1 VSDNIR
7 FCATHQPI
15 TTSEPKPTHPP
26 PKKTPSLC
34 QCVHLYQ
41 NSLQVILYLQSWSN
55 LMSIFLHLSHQLLR
69 TTLLHKIY
77 LPSTANTPSQLSPK
91 QIQDMALKITKYL
104 QKHGHVTP
112 ELLHMIHSQHET
124 TNKSTPSTPSG
135 HPILLSSNKMSNT
148 AASHTRLTVQ
158 QVSRYLG
165 FCSLKNWDIL
175 YNVCQPTFSPTQS
188 SDSQLELGTVANIKK
203 ACQNKTPVPRPF
215 HFLEV
220 VHCDIGYGDCKTVGN
235 GALYYIILVDPC
247 YEIYVGLSPSQP
259 SSRLYSFIPQTMVS

>member
-1 VSDNIR
+1 
-7 FCATHQPI
+7 
-15 TTSEPKPTHPP
+15 
-26 PKKTPSLC
+26 
-34 QCVHLYQ
+34 
-41 NSLQVILYLQSWSN
+41 
-55 LMSIFLHLSHQLLR
+55 MSIFLHLSHQLLR